1 MIVHTYQIVR
11 YITLARTPP
20 LKAFRLLVGV
30 EILVTV
36 IPLVNAYILST
47 EGGAYPQR

>member
-1 MIVHTYQIVR
+1 M
-11 YITLARTPP
+11 YITLAKTPL
-20 LKAFRLLVGV
+20 LKAFRPLAGV

-36 IPLVNAYILST
+36 IPLVNAYIMST